1 MSKENFLS
9 QNNVNLIWE
18 VLIEDVLKNR
28 PKEVLQQIHEKIN
41 QIMSPFY
48 ENEKHLTNNLMD
60 LNKKFMAIIINY
72 VNKNFD
78 TQESIFLQ
86 QQKISTPTQ
95 PKTNKLIPIT
105 FEELHSQRINEFDQ
119 KLSKMQDDF
128 TNAIT
133 MQVPE
138 MPNFKD
144 KVDEPINEIEM
155 EVKKMMAQRNYDIE
169 QITKNF
175 SPKENVDNLLK
186 PVDTSIKNEKLTN
199 QPNYQQNQ
207 PNYQQNQPKL
217 IKINEN
223 EIINNAFRK
232 NEIIDLNTTP
242 QKRISWEDEKIANE
256 SSDNNIFKKF
266 KLVPEMLKENDNN
279 NNYNDNDL
287 RLKYVEVEIQQ
298 MNFKIEE
305 IHGKI
310 NEIFNILKKNK

>member
-1 MSKENFLS
+1 
-9 QNNVNLIWE
+9 
-18 VLIEDVLKNR
+18 
-28 PKEVLQQIHEKIN
+28 
-41 QIMSPFY
+41 MSPFY

-86 QQKISTPTQ
+86 QQKISKQTQ

-169 QITKNF
+169 QITRNF

-186 PVDTSIKNEKLTN
+186 PVDTSIKNEKLTS
-199 QPNYQQNQ
+199 QPNYQQN
-207 PNYQQNQPKL
+207 NPKL

-242 QKRISWEDEKIANE
+242 QKRISWEDEKIADE

-266 KLVPEMLKENDNN
+266 KLVPEMLKENDNE
-279 NNYNDNDL
+279 L

-305 IHGKI
+305 IHRKI
-310 NEIFNILKKNK
+310 NEIFTILKKNK